1 MNPIEAKKG
10 EQMIFTVEWDF
21 ISAGSDNFGA
31 SDWSVT
37 VWGADGE
44 VSIEH
49 SKAGVKSDQWPCI
62 ERQGGEV

>member
-10 EQMIFTVEWDF
+10 EQMTFTVEWDF
-21 ISAGSDNFGA
+21 KPDVIDFDP